1 MNNRLKYPKRYPKV
15 KSRNEVEEL
24 REENRQLRELVAKLS
39 KLAVERFSE
48 GGAESGESSGN
59 DES

>member
-1 MNNRLKYPKRYPKV
+1 MNNRLKFPKRYPKF

-24 REENRQLRELVAKLS
+24 PEENRQLRDLVAKLS

-48 GGAESGESSGN
+48 GAESGESSGN